1 MILISSSI
9 NFFGSVV
16 FVLNEFKAHNLFTCE
31 SCTKWGCCRCV
42 PEVFHIS
49 FYPAYCLI
57 VWWFF
62 FLWWCVQ
69 IHDVKESTDLQTG
82 GF

>member
-57 VWWFF
+57 V
-62 FLWWCVQ
+62 
-69 IHDVKESTDLQTG
+69 
-82 GF
+82 

>member
-9 NFFGSVV
+9 NFLGSVV

-42 PEVFHIS
+42 PEVFHIIL
-49 FYPAYCLI
+49 LI
-57 VWWFF
+57 VWLCDDFF
-62 FLWWCVQ
+62 FCD
-69 IHDVKESTDLQTG
+69 DVNLCKYMMLKNLLTFKLED
-82 GF
+82 F